1 MKLNGKSR
9 LEEPGSI
16 AGVADYM
23 FGLKGGHYQCSPM
36 NTNLI

>member
-9 LEEPGSI
+9 VKESGSI

-23 FGLKGGHYQCSPM
+23 FGLKEDLTSAAR
-36 NTNLI
+36 

>member
-9 LEEPGSI
+9 VKEPGSI

-23 FGLKGGHYQCSPM
+23 FGLKEDLTSAAR
-36 NTNLI
+36 